1 MFRNFYDAL
10 RSALVVPVGWDLFVT
25 PLETIAVTPFVV
37 PHTIFL
43 LANLFVSVLKAEAY
57 I

>member
-1 MFRNFYDAL
+1 M
-10 RSALVVPVGWDLFVT
+10 T
-25 PLETIAVTPFVV
+25 PLETIAVTPLVV